1 MGAVYLVEHLGTGDR
16 VALKLLHGNAAQDFE
31 SLERFKR
38 EARAPAKIQSENVV
52 KVLDADTAPEL
63 GGAPFLVMELLT
75 GLDLQKLVRERG
87 RMPPDEVLRT
97 LGQVA
102 RALDKA
108 HAIGIVHRDLKPE
121 NLFLHHREDGTTVV
135 KILDFGIS
143 RMANAAAT
151 SGPLAMTQAGS
162 VMGTP
167 LYMAPEQAAGRVHLI
182 GARTDVWS
190 VGLIAIFLLTGE
202 HYWQGTTIPDVLN
215 KVLNHAVYAPS
226 ARWAF
231 LTPSFD
237 AWFARACARE
247 QAHRFAS
254 VAELVAALGEALNPS
269 APLSLADTAYG
280 DVPVMSGSGPAP
292 IPYAM
297 TPMPHSPQVI
307 LNPPPTQ
314 PMVGQ
319 PPGMAHHGIQ
329 AVGGSTNEPV
339 VRGPSY
345 GPPPARSNAP
355 MVVLLLA
362 GLFVLGGAATAGVG
376 YWHYSHTSATTTTA
390 TTATA
395 TGAVP
400 TVTLTADDTGTGL
413 APLHG
418 PVGTGTAV
426 GTVRAPR
433 VDAGG
438 ASTSTS
444 TSTSTTAT
452 ATTSAKA
459 CKAKC
464 LKGCEGDSDEDGCLR
479 ECFLECPP

>member
-1 MGAVYLVEHLGTGDR
+1 MNLCAGSVIAARYRVLSAIGQGGMGAVYLVEHLGTGDR

-182 GARTDVWS
+182 GAQTDVWS
-190 VGLIAIFLLTGE
+190 VGLIAVFLLTGE

-215 KVLNHAVYAPS
+215 TVLNHAVYAPS
-226 ARWAF
+226 
-231 LTPSFD
+231 
-237 AWFARACARE
+237 
-247 QAHRFAS
+247 
-254 VAELVAALGEALNPS
+254 
-269 APLSLADTAYG
+269 
-280 DVPVMSGSGPAP
+280 
-292 IPYAM
+292 
-297 TPMPHSPQVI
+297 
-307 LNPPPTQ
+307 
-314 PMVGQ
+314 
-319 PPGMAHHGIQ
+319 
-329 AVGGSTNEPV
+329 
-339 VRGPSY
+339 
-345 GPPPARSNAP
+345 
-355 MVVLLLA
+355 
-362 GLFVLGGAATAGVG
+362 
-376 YWHYSHTSATTTTA
+376 
-390 TTATA
+390 
-395 TGAVP
+395 
-400 TVTLTADDTGTGL
+400 
-413 APLHG
+413 
-418 PVGTGTAV
+418 
-426 GTVRAPR
+426 
-433 VDAGG
+433 
-438 ASTSTS
+438 
-444 TSTSTTAT
+444 
-452 ATTSAKA
+452 
-459 CKAKC
+459 
-464 LKGCEGDSDEDGCLR
+464 
-479 ECFLECPP
+479 

>member
-63 GGAPFLVMELLT
+63 GGAPFLVMELLQ

-87 RMPPDEVLRT
+87 RMPPDEVQRV

-151 SGPLAMTQAGS
+151 SGPLAMTQAGA

-167 LYMAPEQAAGRVHLI
+167 LYMAPEQAAGRVHFI
-182 GARTDVWS
+182 GPQTDGWS

-226 ARWAF
+226 ARWTW

-247 QAHRFAS
+247 QSQRFAN
-254 VAELVAALGEALNPS
+254 VTELVAALGDALNPN
-269 APLSLADTAYG
+269 APMSLMATAYS
-280 DVPVMSGSGPAP
+280 DAPVMSGAAP
-292 IPYAM
+292 PYAM

-319 PPGMAHHGIQ
+319 PPGMAQPGY

-339 VRGPSY
+339 VRGGSY
-345 GPPPARSNAP
+345 RPPPGKSNAT
-355 MVVLLLA
+355 MAAVLIA
-362 GLFVLGGAATAGVG
+362 AMFVLGGTVTAGVG
-376 YWHYSHTSATTTTA
+376 YWRYGRTSATP
-390 TTATA
+390 TATA
-395 TGAVP
+395 TETGGIP
-400 TVTLTADDTGTGL
+400 TVVLTTGRLGDDVDAGL
-413 APLHG
+413 APLHAT
-418 PVGTGTAV
+418 GTTTAV

-438 ASTSTS
+438 PAASA
-444 TSTSTTAT
+444 TAT
-452 ATTSAKA
+452 ATTTTTAPVTAKA

-464 LKGCEGDSDEDGCLR
+464 MKGCEGDEDEDGCLR

>member
-63 GGAPFLVMELLT
+63 GGAPFLVMELLV
-75 GLDLQKLVRERG
+75 GLDLQKLLRERG
-87 RMPPDEVLRT
+87 VMPPDETLRV

-182 GARTDVWS
+182 GAQTDVWS

-215 KVLNHAVYAPS
+215 KVLNHAVYPPS
-226 ARWAF
+226 SRWRS
-231 LTPSFD
+231 LTPAFD

-247 QAHRFAS
+247 PSQRFS
-254 VAELVAALGEALNPS
+254 NVTELVAALGDALNPS
-269 APLSLADTAYG
+269 APMSLMATAYS
-280 DVPVMSGSGPAP
+280 DAPVMSGAA
-292 IPYAM
+292 PYAM

-314 PMVGQ
+314 PMMGP
-319 PPGMAHHGIQ
+319 PPGMAPQGMH

-345 GPPPARSNAP
+345 APSPPRSSATF
-355 MVVLLLA
+355 VVLLIA
-362 GLFVLGGAATAGVG
+362 TMFVLGGAAIAGVG
-376 YWHYSHTSATTTTA
+376 YWRYGRATA
-390 TTATA
+390 TATPLATA
-395 TGAVP
+395 TGAIP
-400 TVTLTADDTGTGL
+400 TVTLTTAHVGDDADASL

-418 PVGTGTAV
+418 PVVATTA
-426 GTVRAPR
+426 TVHAPR
-433 VDAGG
+433 VEAG
-438 ASTSTS
+438 TT
-444 TSTSTTAT
+444 TTTTTTAT
-452 ATTSAKA
+452 AAPSATAPVSAKA

-464 LKGCEGDSDEDGCLR
+464 MKGCEGDDDEDGCLR
-479 ECFLECPP
+479 QCFLECPP